1 MSASE
6 ARLPQLDRH
15 AAPGTTIAKCF
26 VIVALKHWVE
36 FERPAE
42 WLRVLDEQDGS
53 YETLIRESGNLATAA
68 HRFARA
74 KRRVLGGSDG
84 IPTWREVLAAAR
96 LIAARVP
103 DHAEVHTARL
113 SAECSGL
120 CISDFPPAPRL

>member
-1 MSASE
+1 MA
-6 ARLPQLDRH
+6 
-15 AAPGTTIAKCF
+15 IATPF
-26 VIVALKHWVE
+26 GIVALSHWVE
-36 FERPAE
+36 LERPAE

-53 YETLIRESGNLATAA
+53 YTSLVRESGNLAIAA

-103 DHAEVHTARL
+103 HQAEVEMATL

-120 CISDFPPAPRL
+120 CISDLPPPRL

>member
-1 MSASE
+1 LQDVSSI
-6 ARLPQLDRH
+6 L
-15 AAPGTTIAKCF
+15 
-26 VIVALKHWVE
+26 ALTHWVE

-53 YETLIRESGNLATAA
+53 YPSLIRESGNLATAA
-68 HRFARA
+68 YRLARA
-74 KRRVLGGSDG
+74 KRRVLGGRDG

-103 DHAEVHTARL
+103 EYPEVPAASL

-120 CISDFPPAPRL
+120 CISEFPATRL